1 MNKHGGYTGNNQEML
16 DFSININP
24 LGIPKRVKNR
34 LIQGIDDLVN
44 YPEISGQSSIEKLA
58 KDIDINSEN
67 IVLGNGAIELIYLF
81 ARSQTKGKVLI
92 IQPTFNEYERAL
104 KLYGWETEDYI
115 LEKSNNFRINP
126 DELIQKIEKIQ
137 PQAVFFCNPNNPT
150 GCVYSRV
157 FVSDLVKASSKDLI
171 WFIDES
177 FMEFTKED
185 DNLPLIKNGDNLVFL
200 LRSLTKF
207 YALPGLRIGYGI
219 GSESIIKKMVKY
231 KEPWTINGLG
241 LIAVGLAYDEKD
253 FQKQTKDYIS
263 SERDRVYQELNKIKS
278 IQVFKSGTDFHLC
291 QLKQGTVK
299 DLQIYLENHGINIRT
314 CEDFKGL
321 DDSYFRIAIKKQEN
335 NQQLL
340 EELKKWRG

>member
-1 MNKHGGYTGNNQEML
+1 
-16 DFSININP
+16 
-24 LGIPKRVKNR
+24 
-34 LIQGIDDLVN
+34 
-44 YPEISGQSSIEKLA
+44 
-58 KDIDINSEN
+58 
-67 IVLGNGAIELIYLF
+67 
-81 ARSQTKGKVLI
+81 
-92 IQPTFNEYERAL
+92 
-104 KLYGWETEDYI
+104 
-115 LEKSNNFRINP
+115 
-126 DELIQKIEKIQ
+126 
-137 PQAVFFCNPNNPT
+137 
-150 GCVYSRV
+150 
-157 FVSDLVKASSKDLI
+157 
-171 WFIDES
+171 
-177 FMEFTKED
+177 MEFTKED